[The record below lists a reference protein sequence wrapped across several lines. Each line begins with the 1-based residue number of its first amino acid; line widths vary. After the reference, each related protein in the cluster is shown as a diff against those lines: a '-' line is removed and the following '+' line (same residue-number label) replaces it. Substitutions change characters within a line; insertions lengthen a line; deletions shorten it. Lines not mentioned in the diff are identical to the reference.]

1 MFTIFFDIASAF
13 DKVWHNGLVYKLI
26 DSKFPN
32 HLISWIKEFL
42 KNRLFCVRVESVI
55 TSKLNILAGV
65 PQGAQLYSLFLSM
78 VKFSKKK
85 FYSLVFVYNFCAF
98 KIFKKFGNIKKQIQA
113 YLNLFEKW
121 RLMMAPL
128 KCNYTIFSS

>member
-42 KNRLFCVRVESVI
+42 KNRMFCVRVGSVI
-55 TSKLNILAGV
+55 TCKLNILAEL
-65 PQGAQLYSLFLSM
+65 PQGAVLSPTLFSILSM
-78 VKFSKKK
+78 IYRSNSAKINFIHSYLRMICVLSKYLK
-85 FYSLVFVYNFCAF
+85 SLVTLKSKF
-98 KIFKKFGNIKKQIQA
+98 KLI
-113 YLNLFEKW
+113 
-121 RLMMAPL
+121 
-128 KCNYTIFSS
+128 